1 MSKNKKKKKFK
12 INPQQICAIVLLLV
26 VIGTYVASLFMI

>member
-1 MSKNKKKKKFK
+1 MSKKKKKFK
-12 INPQQICAIVLLLV
+12 LNAQQICAIVLLFV